1 MVSWGNQSLTVVTGS
16 FSGDFFKDVVKK
28 FEVLKPRLQGDI
40 QYFQICG
47 VQQPAGFVD
56 SYLLDVIAEIGPILG
71 AAEGRPFLY
80 HQEIL

>member
-16 FSGDFFKDVVKK
+16 FSG
-28 FEVLKPRLQGDI
+28 EVLKPRLQGDI